1 MTGFTFWRFTALGSF
16 AYGSTTCTLVYA
28 HWAHWYAS
36 DDTASQLHRTA
47 GDPGGRTPYPPF
59 SVEGPNV
66 AGSDSRE
73 GMSRE

>member
-1 MTGFTFWRFTALGSF
+1 MTGFTFWRFTDPGRV
-16 AYGSTTCTLVYA
+16 AYRSTTCTLVCI
-28 HWAHWYAS
+28 HRIDWYAT
-36 DDTASQLHRTA
+36 DHTDSQLDRTA

-66 AGSDSRE
+66 AGPDSRE